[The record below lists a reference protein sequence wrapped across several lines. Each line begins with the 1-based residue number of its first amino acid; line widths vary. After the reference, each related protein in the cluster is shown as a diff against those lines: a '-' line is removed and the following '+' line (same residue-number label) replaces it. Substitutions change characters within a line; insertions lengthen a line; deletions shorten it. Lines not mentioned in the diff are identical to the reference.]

1 MSEQVNC
8 LQAEML
14 SELKSQTA
22 ILQRMESKQ
31 DLLIQALADEQED
44 LDPDARPLTYMDGTP
59 IKGLS

>member
-1 MSEQVNC
+1 MSEQANC

-14 SELKSQTA
+14 SELKKQTA

-31 DLLIQALADEQED
+31 DLLIQALADEQEEI
-44 LDPDARPLTYMDGTP
+44 DPDARPLMYMDGTP